1 MTSKAARTCIICGER
16 AGSGEH
22 VFPASLGGRR
32 VNKGIYCGKHNG
44 ALSPLA
50 GVLAGQLRAINA
62 FLGVVNDHTKES
74 PAVRA
79 TDLATGREVA
89 ISSTV
94 VEFAAP
100 EIIEERDTETGVAV
114 TMAFSSEKQLEA
126 WRAQKR
132 AQGYALKEETRS
144 APQRYF
150 ANEAHISLEL
160 GGAEGLRAIGY
171 VALTFFAH
179 HFPEH
184 ARLPE
189 LAVFKAYVQGES
201 EGQVWWDDPASPPD
215 NSFTFGHRV
224 LLATDHDRQVAY
236 ARVSLFS
243 TLNFAVWFGSAPVA
257 SSETVIVEIDPLAP
271 HPPRDIAMS
280 RQPGA
285 QESVN
290 VPADLTA
297 ALSEDILSGRG
308 ERRFGALLQKVHEYQ
323 LAQAADLL
331 LGAVAGASDLDPV
344 ACGAVF
350 DEAVNDQAQRVLNL
364 ARHTTRGL
372 AAACAT
378 FPGLPEAFN
387 ALTAAEPSSAN
398 GLSPVASQ
406 FLWLSQQMIARQMQS
421 DQAAGALDQDR
432 VAQLLGGGAGAH
444 LIGVAARDIVLRE

>member
-32 VNKGIYCGKHNG
+32 VNKGIYCGEHNG

-62 FLGVVNDHTKES
+62 FLGVVNDNTKES

-89 ISSTV
+89 ISSTA

-100 EIIEERDTETGVAV
+100 ETIEEREVETGVAV

-126 WRAQKR
+126 WRAQKK
-132 AQGYALKEETRS
+132 AQGYTFKEEARS
-144 APQRYF
+144 SPQRYF
-150 ANEAHISLEL
+150 ANEAHVSLEL
-160 GGAEGLRAIGY
+160 GGAEGLRAVGY

-179 HFPEH
+179 YFPEL

-189 LAVFKAYVQGES
+189 LAVFKGYVQGES
-201 EGQVWWDDPASPPD
+201 EGQVWWDDPVSPSA
-215 NSFTFGHRV
+215 NSFPFGHRI

-243 TLNFAVWFGSAPVA
+243 TLNFAVWFGSIPVL
-257 SSETVIVEIDPLAP
+257 SPETVIVEIDPLAP
-271 HPPRDIAMS
+271 HPPGDIAVS
-280 RQPGA
+280 REAGA
-285 QESVN
+285 GEIVE

-308 ERRFGALLQKVHEYQ
+308 QQRFGALLQKVQEYQ
-323 LAQAADLL
+323 LAQAADRF
-331 LGAVAGASDLDPV
+331 LGVVAGASGLDSV

-350 DEAVNDQAQRVLNL
+350 DEAVNDEAQRVLNL
-364 ARHTTRGL
+364 ARHTIRGL
-372 AAACAT
+372 ATACAA
-378 FPGLPEAFN
+378 FPGLPEQFH
-387 ALTAAEPSSAN
+387 ALTAAEPGSAN
-398 GLSPVASQ
+398 GLTDDASR
-406 FLWLSQQMIARQMQS
+406 FLWLSQHVIARQMQS
-421 DQAAGALDQDR
+421 DQAVGALDRDR

-444 LIGVAARDIVLRE
+444 LIGVAARDIVLRK